1 MSKAQPKTEE
11 KEERKKPGIKQ
22 WIYGILA
29 CVCTIAFVI
38 WTQYWAVL
46 ILIPVFIDIYITKK
60 INWSGWKNAKN
71 PQTRKI
77 LDWVD
82 AILFALVGVYF
93 INTFFFQ
100 NYQIP
105 SSSLEKSLL
114 IGDFLCVSKMTYGV
128 RSPMTPLS
136 LPLMQ
141 HTFPG
146 LDIKSYSEFP
156 QLKYKRFPG
165 GGKVERNDIVVFN
178 YPSGDTV
185 ALKKQENDYYS
196 LCKAN
201 GRHVVWSN
209 KAEFGG
215 IAYRP
220 VDRRENYVKRCVGLP
235 GEVLEVRNDTVLI
248 DGKPLAFPEN
258 MQLRYFV
265 QTDGTPLSEKLF
277 EELGISNVDLSSP
290 FDPMQMARI
299 TNDPIQMEYDS
310 IRINTIKNSLVAGG
324 FEVKEDGTFGLAYI
338 LPLTR
343 QMVDQLKSKPFVLS
357 VFQHNRFYKKLGSKR
372 LNIYPYD
379 YVYPITWKQEAYPG
393 DFPAIWIP
401 KKGAVLK
408 FDKDVDYKVE
418 AYIRCI
424 KNYEHNDFDYRD
436 GKVYINGQQADS
448 YTFKYDYYF
457 MMGDNRD
464 NSADSRAWGFVPED
478 HIVGRPLF
486 IWLSLDQDKGW
497 FSGKIRWSRLFTSGN
512 KNK

>member
-1 MSKAQPKTEE
+1 MEKTEE
-11 KEERKKPGIKQ
+11 KEERRKPGIRQ
-22 WIYGILA
+22 WVYGILA
-29 CVCTIAFVI
+29 CLCTIAFVI

-46 ILIPVFIDIYITKK
+46 ILVPVFIDIYITKK
-60 INWSGWKNAKN
+60 INWGGWKNAKN
-71 PQTRKI
+71 PKTRKV

-114 IGDFLCVSKMTYGV
+114 VGDFLCVSKMSYGV

-141 HTFPG
+141 HTFP
-146 LDIKSYSEFP
+146 LLNVKSYSEFP
-156 QLKYKRFPG
+156 QLEYKRFPG
-165 GGKVERNDIVVFN
+165 GGKIERNDIVVFN

-185 ALKKQENDYYS
+185 ALNMQDRDYYTLS
-196 LCKAN
+196 KAN
-201 GRHVVWSN
+201 GRDALWTN
-209 KAEFGG
+209 KAMYGD
-215 IAYRP
+215 IIYRP

-235 GEVLEVRNDTVLI
+235 GETLEVRNDTILI
-248 DGKPLAFPEN
+248 DNNPLEWPEN
-258 MQLRYFV
+258 MQVNYFV
-265 QTDGTPLSEKLF
+265 QTDGALIADKVIES
-277 EELGISNVDLSSP
+277 LGISNQDMANSGPVDPTRL
-290 FDPMQMARI
+290 
-299 TNDPIQMEYDS
+299 IQDATAEH
-310 IRINTIKNSLVAGG
+310 LVYGG
-324 FEVKEDGTFGLAYI
+324 FKLKQDSTFGLAYI
-338 LPLTR
+338 LPLTKK
-343 QMVDQLKSKPFVLS
+343 MVEELKAKPFVLS
-357 VFQHNRFYKKLGSKR
+357 VFQYNQFYKKLSFKR
-372 LNIYPYD
+372 TDVYPYD
-379 YVYPITWKQEAYPG
+379 FTYPITWKQTAHPG
-393 DFPAIWIP
+393 DYPAIWIP

-408 FDKDVDYKVE
+408 FDKDVEYKVE
-418 AYIRCI
+418 AYRRCI